1 MKAVTLIRGAAAAL
15 LRNNIDT
22 DLIIRIERISQL
34 KRGQLGPWL
43 FETLRYQGVGPQ
55 SGERA
60 DFILNQPA
68 FRDARIILGG
78 QNFGCG
84 SSREMAV
91 WALEEQGIE
100 CVIAPSFGDIFYNNC
115 LQNGLLPIVLDAAS
129 IATLADAAKGGTPFE
144 VDLRK
149 LEIRAPGLA
158 PVTFAFDA
166 AQQSALLEG
175 LDEIDQTLRL
185 REQIERFRAADR
197 QSRPWAW
204 PTDAR

>member
-1 MKAVTLIRGAAAAL
+1 MKAVTLIRGAAAPL

-43 FETLRYQGVGPQ
+43 FETLRYQGVGPE
-55 SGERA
+55 SGERD

-68 FRDARIILGG
+68 FREARIILGG

-115 LQNGLLPIVLDAAS
+115 LQNGLLPIVLDAAR
-129 IATLADAAKGGTPFE
+129 IATLADVAQSGELFE

-149 LEIRAPGLA
+149 LEIRAPRLE
-158 PVTFAFDA
+158 PIAFPFDP
-166 AQQSALLEG
+166 AQQAALLEG

-185 REQIERFRAADR
+185 REQIARFRAADR

-204 PTDAR
+204 PNDAH